1 MKKIYF
7 LSILLFLIL
16 GFDIRAQNVLKSEK
30 EIPNLLINAEKLI
43 ANSELKEASGIYNDI
58 ALYYWEKKDLSQ
70 AIDYFNKSYKL
81 NEKLNSEGGMAM
93 ISSNLAMIYCDKVQ
107 YEKGIEFFNK
117 ALAYRR
123 GTGDK
128 VAIASNLI
136 NISIAEN
143 NLKKY
148 ESSVLHLEEALKLSM
163 ETNDTKQ
170 MRACY
175 GMLAETYEKMGNVE
189 KTMHYFKFYKSF
201 NDLVNRKKEREFTKK
216 IADNEVVMLK
226 LENEAH
232 KKELELLRKQGEL
245 SALSKEMQML
255 YENVSK
261 KELVLKL
268 KDQEAKTKQVEYDK
282 EKEKLAYEEHKNTY
296 LTYGGGAIILILLA
310 LLISGISIFMYR
322 AKTSKLLKAQNEE
335 ILAQKYNTEV
345 ANKNKDKL
353 LSILGHDLR
362 GPFATFK
369 NLIQLL
375 DMKVLTNEEVV
386 AHIKDMSTVADST
399 LLMLD
404 NTLVWARGQAEG
416 ETFNPKNINL
426 KNILLECFNF
436 LGETAKLKNIE
447 LINHIS
453 QDIITFSDENQ
464 VRIIIRNLVSNAIKF
479 TPSGGKITVGAQKL
493 DDYMTSVRITD
504 TGVGMKPED
513 LAKLFGENHFTKSGT
528 QNEKGTGLGLLL
540 CKEYTEQNGGSIEV
554 ESKVNVGTTFAFT
567 LKNSDNR
574 NLQT

>member
-1 MKKIYF
+1 MKKTNLLLYLF
-7 LSILLFLIL
+7 LLLFGLHIA
-16 GFDIRAQNVLKSEK
+16 AQNVLKNDK
-30 EIPNLLINAEKLI
+30 EVPTLLVNADKLI
-43 ANSELKEASGIYNDI
+43 ANGELKEASGIYNDI
-58 ALYYWEKKDLSQ
+58 ALYFWERKDLVQ

-93 ISSNLAMIYCDKVQ
+93 ISSNLAMIYCDKMQ
-107 YEKGIEFFNK
+107 YEKGLEYFGK
-117 ALAYRR
+117 VLKYRR

-128 VAIASNLI
+128 VAISSNLI

-148 ESSVLHLEEALKLSM
+148 ESSVEHLEEALKLSM
-163 ETNDTKQ
+163 ETNDAKQ

-175 GMLAETYEKMGNVE
+175 GMLAETYEKIGNVE

-201 NDLVNRKKEREFTKK
+201 NDLVNRKKEREYTKK
-216 IADNEVVMLK
+216 IADNEVVLLK
-226 LENEAH
+226 LENESH

-245 SALSKEMQML
+245 SALGKEMQML

-261 KELVLKL
+261 KELVLQL
-268 KDQEAKTKQVEYDK
+268 KDQEAKSKQLEIDK
-282 EKEKLAYEEHKNTY
+282 EKEKLVYEEHKNTY
-296 LTYGGGAIILILLA
+296 LTFGGGAIILILVA
-310 LLISGISIFMYR
+310 LLVVGLSLYMYR
-322 AKTSKLLKAQNEE
+322 SKTNLLLKAQNAE
-335 ILAQKYNTEV
+335 ILEQKFNIEV

-369 NLIQLL
+369 NLIQLM

-386 AHIKDMSTVADST
+386 AHIKDMSSVADST

-404 NTLVWARGQAEG
+404 NTLVWARGQADG
-416 ETFNPKNINL
+416 ESYNPKNINL
-426 KNILLECFNF
+426 KNILIECYNF
-436 LGETAKLKNIE
+436 LRETAKLKNIE
-447 LINHIS
+447 LVNHIS

-479 TPSGGKITVGAQKL
+479 TPNGGKITVGAQKL
-493 DDYMTSVRITD
+493 DDNLTSVRISD
-504 TGVGMKPED
+504 TGIGMVQED
-513 LAKLFGENHFTKSGT
+513 VNKLFGENHFTKSGT

-540 CKEYTEQNGGSIEV
+540 CKEYAEQNGGTIEV
-554 ESKVNVGTTFAFT
+554 ASQLNVGTTFAFT